1 MQGKSRVANFGAERG
16 KITAMTSQELT
27 QQAAAAANAPL
38 IAVIP
43 AFNEDR
49 FIASVVIKAR
59 RHVDQV
65 LVVDDGSQD
74 ETAWLAE
81 CAGAEVIRQANGG
94 KAAALNT
101 GLAAAQ
107 GRGAA
112 AVVLLDGDGQH
123 DPNDIPRLLA
133 PIQAGAADLV
143 VGSRFMGLPSNTP
156 RWRIVGQHALTAIT
170 NAASGVPLS
179 DSQSGFRALSQ
190 RALNLMNFTSLGFS
204 VESEMQFL
212 LRKHGL
218 QALEVPISVNYDEKP
233 KRNPFAHGLQ
243 VLTGILRL
251 VGQHRPLFF
260 FGMAGALSILI
271 GLVLGANVV
280 ATYNTYSSL
289 ALGTALIAITFCLIG
304 VFAIFTGVILHT
316 IRAYMTER

>member
-1 MQGKSRVANFGAERG
+1 MVQPE
-16 KITAMTSQELT
+16 TLQH
-27 QQAAAAANAPL
+27 AANAPSAPI

-43 AFNEDR
+43 AFNEER
-49 FIASVVIKAR
+49 FIASVVLKAR
-59 RHVDQV
+59 RYVDHV

-81 CAGAEVIRQANGG
+81 AAGAEVIRQPNGG
-94 KAAALNT
+94 KAAALNN

-107 GRGAA
+107 ARNAA

-123 DPNDIPRLLA
+123 NPNDIPRLLE
-133 PIQAGAADLV
+133 PIQRGAADLV

-156 RWRIVGQHALTAIT
+156 RWRIVGQHALTALT
-170 NAASGVPLS
+170 NVASGVPLS
-179 DSQSGFRALSQ
+179 DSQSGFRALSR
-190 RALNLMNFTSLGFS
+190 RALSLMNFTSRGFS

-212 LRKHGL
+212 LRQHNL
-218 QALEVPISVNYDEKP
+218 QALEVPISVHYDEKL

-260 FGMAGALSILI
+260 FGATGVIAILI
-271 GLVLGANVV
+271 GLALGASVIS
-280 ATYNTYSSL
+280 TYNMYSSL
-289 ALGTALIAITFCLIG
+289 ALGTALIAITLCIIG
-304 VFAIFTGVILHT
+304 VFAIFTGIILHT
-316 IRAYMTER
+316 IRAYMSER

>member
-1 MQGKSRVANFGAERG
+1 MV
-16 KITAMTSQELT
+16 SQETL
-27 QQAAAAANAPL
+27 QQAKNALAAPL

-49 FIASVVIKAR
+49 FIASVVLKAR
-59 RHVDQV
+59 RHVDHV
-65 LVVDDGSQD
+65 IVVDDGSQD

-81 CAGAEVIRQANGG
+81 AAGAEVIRQANSG

-107 GRGAA
+107 ARNAA
-112 AVVLLDGDGQH
+112 AVILLDGDGQH
-123 DPNDIPRLLA
+123 DPNDIPRLLE
-133 PIQAGAADLV
+133 PIQRGAADLV
-143 VGSRFMGLPSNTP
+143 VGSRFMGLASNTP
-156 RWRIVGQHALTAIT
+156 RWRIIGQQALTALT
-170 NAASGVPLS
+170 NAASGVALS

-190 RALNLMNFTSLGFS
+190 RALSLMNFTSRGFS

-212 LRKHGL
+212 MRQHNL
-218 QALEVPISVNYDEKP
+218 QALEVPIRVNYDEKP
-233 KRNPFAHGLQ
+233 KRNPFAHGFQ
-243 VLTGILRL
+243 VLTGVLRL

-260 FGMAGALSILI
+260 FGVTGMLAILI
-271 GLVLGANVV
+271 GLILGASVV
-280 ATYNTYSSL
+280 STYNTYSSL
-289 ALGTALIAITFCLIG
+289 ALGTALIAITLCIIG

>member
-1 MQGKSRVANFGAERG
+1 MV
-16 KITAMTSQELT
+16 TQETIQQLKDATLT
-27 QQAAAAANAPL
+27 PI

-49 FIASVVIKAR
+49 FIASVVLKAR
-59 RHVDQV
+59 RHVDHV
-65 LVVDDGSQD
+65 LVIDDGSQD

-81 CAGAEVIRQANGG
+81 AAGAEVIRQPNSG

-107 GRGAA
+107 ARKAA

-133 PIQAGAADLV
+133 PIRSGAADLV

-156 RWRIVGQHALTAIT
+156 RWRILGQQVLTALT

-190 RALNLMNFTSLGFS
+190 RALSLMNFTSRGFS
-204 VESEMQFL
+204 VESEMQFI
-212 LRKHGL
+212 LRQHQL
-218 QALEVPISVNYDEKP
+218 QTLEVPISVNYDEKP

-260 FGMAGALSILI
+260 FGVTGAMAIVV
-271 GLVLGANVV
+271 GLLLGASVV
-280 ATYNTYSSL
+280 STYNTYSAL
-289 ALGTALIAITFCLIG
+289 ALGTALIAITLCIIG

-316 IRAYMTER
+316 IRAYMTERR

>member
-1 MQGKSRVANFGAERG
+1 MVR
-16 KITAMTSQELT
+16 QET
-27 QQAAAAANAPL
+27 VQQATNAAAAP
-38 IAVIP
+38 IVAVIP
-43 AFNEDR
+43 AYNEER
-49 FIASVVIKAR
+49 FIASVVLKAR
-59 RHVDQV
+59 RHVDHV

-81 CAGAEVIRQANGG
+81 AAGAEVIRQPNSG

-107 GRGAA
+107 ARNAA
-112 AVVLLDGDGQH
+112 AVILLDGDGQH
-123 DPNDIPRLLA
+123 NPNDIPRLLA
-133 PIQAGAADLV
+133 PIQSGAADLV

-156 RWRIVGQHALTAIT
+156 RWRIVGQHALTVLT

-179 DSQSGFRALSQ
+179 DSQSGFRALSR
-190 RALNLMNFTSLGFS
+190 RALSLMNFTSRGFS

-212 LRKHGL
+212 LRQHNL

-243 VLTGILRL
+243 VLTGVLRL

-260 FGMAGALSILI
+260 FGMTGVIAIVI
-271 GLVLGANVV
+271 GLVLGASVV
-280 ATYNTYSSL
+280 AIYNTYSAL
-289 ALGTALIAITFCLIG
+289 ALGTALIAITLCIIG

-316 IRAYMTER
+316 IRAYMRER

>member
-1 MQGKSRVANFGAERG
+1 MVR
-16 KITAMTSQELT
+16 QET
-27 QQAAAAANAPL
+27 VQQATNAAAAP
-38 IAVIP
+38 IVAVIP
-43 AFNEDR
+43 AYNEER
-49 FIASVVIKAR
+49 FIASVVLKAR
-59 RHVDQV
+59 RHVDHV

-81 CAGAEVIRQANGG
+81 AAGAEVIRQPNSG

-107 GRGAA
+107 ARNAA
-112 AVVLLDGDGQH
+112 AVILLDGDGQH
-123 DPNDIPRLLA
+123 NPSDIPRLLA
-133 PIQAGAADLV
+133 PIQSGAADLV

-156 RWRIVGQHALTAIT
+156 RWRIVGQHALTVLT
-170 NAASGVPLS
+170 NAASGVRLS
-179 DSQSGFRALSQ
+179 DSQSGFRALSR
-190 RALNLMNFTSLGFS
+190 RALSLMNFTSRGFS

-212 LRKHGL
+212 LRRHNL

-243 VLTGILRL
+243 VFTGVLRL

-260 FGMAGALSILI
+260 FGMTGVIAIVI
-271 GLVLGANVV
+271 GLALGASVV
-280 ATYNTYSSL
+280 ATYNTYSAL
-289 ALGTALIAITFCLIG
+289 ALGTALIAITLCIIG

-316 IRAYMTER
+316 IRAYMRER